1 VRRRILII
9 FFLALFLVFGTTVVC
24 VGPTVKAYWDGNRAF
39 QAGDYETAIKKYETA
54 DHFMK
59 SEEMVRKCYY
69 AMAEEQMPVSFE
81 EGWALQTFHA
91 AEILAKAGKDAETNR
106 KIFDCGM
113 MLLSHDEYRQ
123 ADNTFAL
130 LESAEGEAYSNV
142 SRGMQ
147 QWGQERY
154 EKAIS
159 SFEMAKAWM
168 PEQITYDV
176 GDEEPLDIDKMI
188 YAGKLIEAE
197 KHFAAGELLQA
208 RAEYEQLPI
217 EFSYDEISVSKR
229 LSQLERHRELAA
241 LCGKWMCDWLP
252 GIEDR
257 GEIMIRQIPKRGGE
271 KKGWRR
277 DAAPNTKERCLEIR
291 CEIIDE
297 EYAVL
302 KFSATMEFYQNWQ
315 DYSKDLKD
323 TDLTIEF
330 GVLVDVDREAFQ
342 DGGTHKKVWVDKRVV
357 HPNDPLLPDPEEDT
371 YAEFSYNGDCFEVS
385 YSYLVDNYH
394 IDYDYEQSSRFVYN
408 RKIADY

>member
-1 VRRRILII
+1 
-9 FFLALFLVFGTTVVC
+9 
-24 VGPTVKAYWDGNRAF
+24 
-39 QAGDYETAIKKYETA
+39 
-54 DHFMK
+54 
-59 SEEMVRKCYY
+59 
-69 AMAEEQMPVSFE
+69 
-81 EGWALQTFHA
+81 
-91 AEILAKAGKDAETNR
+91 
-106 KIFDCGM
+106 
-113 MLLSHDEYRQ
+113 
-123 ADNTFAL
+123 
-130 LESAEGEAYSNV
+130 
-142 SRGMQ
+142 
-147 QWGQERY
+147 
-154 EKAIS
+154 
-159 SFEMAKAWM
+159 
-168 PEQITYDV
+168 
-176 GDEEPLDIDKMI
+176 
-188 YAGKLIEAE
+188 
-197 KHFAAGELLQA
+197 
-208 RAEYEQLPI
+208 
-217 EFSYDEISVSKR
+217 
-229 LSQLERHRELAA
+229 
-241 LCGKWMCDWLP
+241 
-252 GIEDR
+252 
-257 GEIMIRQIPKRGGE
+257 MIRQIPKRGGE

-342 DGGTHKKVWVDKRVV
+342 DGGIHKKVWVDKRVV